1 MMKKLSP
8 AINVYYKALMHKLPT
23 NPLVFPHLDIPTQQL
38 SAIIDMYI
46 LPSHYENLSEKMFSN
61 FKVHNLTSY
70 L

>member
-1 MMKKLSP
+1 MNKLSP

-38 SAIIDMYI
+38 TAIIDMYI